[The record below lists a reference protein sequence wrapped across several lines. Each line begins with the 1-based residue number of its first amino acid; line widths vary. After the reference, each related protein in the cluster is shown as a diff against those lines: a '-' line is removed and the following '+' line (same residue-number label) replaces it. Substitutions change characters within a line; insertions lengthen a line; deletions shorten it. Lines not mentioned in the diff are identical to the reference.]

1 MYVLAET
8 ERNVYGDMFMGNLSN
23 VLEAILN
30 GGTDENNKSTLL
42 DRNGRDMSHVLA
54 NF

>member
-23 VLEAILN
+23 VLEAIISGGV
-30 GGTDENNKSTLL
+30 GGTIL
-42 DRNGRDMSHVLA
+42 DRNGKDMSHVLA